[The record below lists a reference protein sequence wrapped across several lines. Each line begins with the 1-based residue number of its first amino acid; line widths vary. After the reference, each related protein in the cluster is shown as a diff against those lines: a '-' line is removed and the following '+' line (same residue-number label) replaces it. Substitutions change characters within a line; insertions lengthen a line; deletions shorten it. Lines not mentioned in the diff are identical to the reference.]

1 MLAKCMFFTNTQ
13 PLKPD
18 DIDKSYFESKSYA
31 FKDQTTAQDAF
42 NGSMKLDVEFSH
54 FDVTYKA
61 I

>member
-1 MLAKCMFFTNTQ
+1 MYVFFIDNRL
-13 PLKPD
+13 LKPD
-18 DIDKSYFESKSYA
+18 DIDKRYFESKSYA

-42 NGSMKLDVEFSH
+42 SGSMKLDVELSH